1 MHDLGG
7 GDEERIAGRVRVIG
21 GDVEVAHAEGEETL
35 VPIKHRVR
43 EREEPRERDDDG
55 QDEENVLLRAR
66 QTAPFSQIWPGD
78 GRHGRQRRLARPS
91 WDVVANGMISAEN
104 SRKGVRRRW
113 YLDLHGI
120 RREGTKESGFSYRLP
135 NGSIVSD
142 DKVLARIRKLRI
154 PPAWRDVRIAR
165 GDAAP
170 LQAVGVDKKG
180 RTQYL
185 YHSRFRAQR
194 EEAKFKRVV
203 EFGESLP
210 ALRRRVRADLN
221 RGKHASRR
229 DDALQR
235 ERVLAS
241 MVRLIDQGFFR
252 IGNDKSAKSESTFG
266 LSTIRGSHVKV
277 DRDVVLFEYV
287 GKWRKKQKRAVRDH
301 DVATIIEQLK
311 KKRGAELFK
320 FQQNG
325 KVCDVKDR
333 HVNEYIQSIIGRD
346 FTAKDFRTWAG
357 TLLCSIALALQEQG
371 ASKAERKRRLRKAI
385 TATAE
390 QLGNTPAVCRS
401 SYICPRL
408 IDEYTSGRPFEML
421 RKTRR
426 GNPVSRTGLSIEE
439 KALLKFL
446 RETIADRR
454 RAPRAAA

>member
-1 MHDLGG
+1 MP
-7 GDEERIAGRVRVIG
+7 
-21 GDVEVAHAEGEETL
+21 T
-35 VPIKHRVR
+35 
-43 EREEPRERDDDG
+43 
-55 QDEENVLLRAR
+55 
-66 QTAPFSQIWPGD
+66 
-78 GRHGRQRRLARPS
+78 
-91 WDVVANGMISAEN
+91 
-104 SRKGVRRRW
+104 KGVRRRW
-113 YLDLHGI
+113 HLDQHGI

-170 LQAVGVDKKG
+170 LQAVGIDKKG

-194 EEAKFKRVV
+194 EEEKFKRVV

-221 RGKHASRR
+221 RGKHASQR

-252 IGNDKSAKSESTFG
+252 IGNDKSAKSESTYG

-277 DRDVVLFEYV
+277 DRDVVLFDYV
-287 GKWRKKQKRAVRDH
+287 GKWKKKQKRAVRDR

-311 KKRGAELFK
+311 KKRGSELFK

-325 KVCDVKDR
+325 RVVDVKDR
-333 HVNEYIQSIIGRD
+333 HVNDYIQSIIGRD

-371 ASKAERKRRLRKAI
+371 TSKAERKRRLRKAI
-385 TATAE
+385 NATAE

-408 IDEYTSGRPFEML
+408 VEEYMLGRPFEML

-426 GNPVSRTGLSIEE
+426 GDPVSRAGLSIEE

-454 RAPRAAA
+454 RAPRAA